1 MFNEDAEPRKKSTH
15 EIGQDLSPLAIA
27 EIDERIEQLHAEIA
41 RLAEARARKLSTQ
54 AAADALFKR

>member
-1 MFNEDAEPRKKSTH
+1 MFDEEAKPHKKTVH

-27 EIDERIEQLHAEIA
+27 EIDERISMLHAEIA
-41 RLAEARARKLSTQ
+41 RLSEAREKKLKTQ